1 MDEDKV
7 NALLVQE
14 YLQLQKA
21 VEDFDGRALTIKAW
35 SVTFGAAGLTVAY
48 AQGRAAILLL
58 ASAGA
63 LVFWLVEA
71 IWKVNQQAY
80 YPRIVEIEAHFRGKE
95 PTIPL
100 QITRSWST
108 AYHLRKRSWYALRIL
123 LWPHVALP
131 HVLVALAGVL
141 LYVFAPPV

>member
-1 MDEDKV
+1 MPDDKL
-7 NALLVQE
+7 NALLAQE
-14 YLQLQKA
+14 YLQMQKA

-48 AQGRAAILLL
+48 AQSKPAILLL

-80 YPRIVEIEAHFRGKE
+80 YPRIVEIEAHFRGE
-95 PTIPL
+95 ESTTPL

-108 AYHLRKRSWYALRIL
+108 AYHGRGRYWYALHIL
-123 LWPHVALP
+123 GWPHVALP
-131 HVLVALAGVL
+131 HVLIALAGVA
-141 LYVFAPPV
+141 LYGFAPPG